1 MWWERASRV
10 RYMYRVQRARGAVP
24 RPLKLLVRP
33 TVMLRWVLL
42 ASFLLGAGSSLG
54 ADAVKN
60 QNQALSELSQLFFNY
75 PEKPTFGHQFLDPKQ
90 LDFSVDSLKHV
101 DDYLEAVRKA
111 KGIDSNLNV
120 VVLRTGAYVGE
131 VIRRNSPQKHW
142 SWLDFETAESVNP
155 KLFDQL
161 GKSVGTAAVL
171 YDGTEF
177 LFPLAKVAKRI
188 ANGSE
193 DSVFFYAKVLLT
205 R

>member
-155 KLFDQL
+155 K
-161 GKSVGTAAVL
+161 
-171 YDGTEF
+171 
-177 LFPLAKVAKRI
+177 RI